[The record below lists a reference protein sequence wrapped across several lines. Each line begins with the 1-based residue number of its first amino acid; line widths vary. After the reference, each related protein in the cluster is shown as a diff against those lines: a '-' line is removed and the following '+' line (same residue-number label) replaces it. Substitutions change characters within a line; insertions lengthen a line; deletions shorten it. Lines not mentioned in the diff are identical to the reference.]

1 MGEHLIPWLWSQV
14 KDLRRNHRPITYIT
28 YYFKSTIE
36 EYWSLVTQDEQVRQQ
51 TLRDF
56 RKRLLY
62 PIWTETYMRDMTQNY
77 VLLKLRLG
85 EVIGRL
91 LKHEPSTDT
100 EKRVKRLIKR
110 MPAAGVTL
118 EEVWQSFI

>member
-1 MGEHLIPWLWSQV
+1 M
-14 KDLRRNHRPITYIT
+14 
-28 YYFKSTIE
+28 
-36 EYWSLVTQDEQVRQQ
+36 TQDEQVRQQ